1 MCRFTL
7 GKKSTWWQGG
17 LLLVL
22 AGVSLAGG
30 CTRRFYRRQADTEV
44 MALLHEKD
52 KDPRWTIGMYSVY
65 PDPRSRFGDQE
76 RWDRPPMPP
85 DDPAAKLLSPNPQ
98 RPPHHAG
105 VAYTESWGYM
115 RLLEQWDEQNRA
127 DEGKR
132 KTVKRLDPYEGVSP
146 KEKKLIGPAGPT
158 PPVLDALNT
167 YELQNEMAEPVGRA
181 GLLPPEERQAS
192 KKKKPFKI
200 NLPQA
205 IELAQI
211 NSRELQTARE
221 ELYLAAL
228 PVTLERFTFATQGY
242 AFNQLFRQY
251 FGPQAP
257 AGPQNDWVS
266 NTNIG
271 FTKLFST
278 GALLLMQFANQT
290 VVNLGTLAGGVPTT
304 ISQSTI
310 NLDIV
315 QPFFQGGGRAV
326 TLEPLTQAE
335 RNLLYAVRDYAR
347 FRQGFYSFIAVGQ
360 AAFIVGQAAGVQAL
374 PTPTVSPASPSF
386 PFANP
391 LVTPLGFSVPVQVPP
406 ESVSIAGAVPPL
418 GANPTGYVQTLLQKV
433 QQVIARKNLNSYEY
447 FLKLFE
453 VWKEG
458 GLVNPVQVGTVE
470 QRYLAAIET
479 HLTQWVQY
487 RQFLDLFR
495 IQLGLPA
502 TVNVELDDGPIQP
515 MYDLIDL
522 YENNSIA
529 YAMAVNQAGKLGT
542 EDPKVLRQ
550 HLKEVMTKSALV
562 QGLPFQKEAVRRWV
576 PWEKRT
582 AAAITAKVR
591 ELKEERRKLLDR
603 KTELE
608 LRQQKLSEPEQT
620 RWEQL
625 NYDIDL
631 ADFEIALRAYEAQPW
646 STEKDKARREKKQ
659 ADMFTGLHRIFA
671 PLLAPAVA
679 ERLDE
684 IRRAWPPLPPVFVG
698 EVDLLSADDDTT
710 LDTVVQTAFRN
721 RLDLMNQRA
730 QLVDA
735 WRKLR
740 VVANSLLGVFNVE
753 YHLQAFT
760 PAGLDA
766 PFSFSESR
774 TQHQLA
780 FNSQLPIVRRAQR
793 NNYRSALIAYQQQR
807 RSWMDA
813 QDQIAFAVRFQVRN
827 LRIAAYNYQKVQRRN
842 MELAYQV
849 VDQSLQAFNQP
860 AIPTGGGGA
869 VSPPGGQPTAADPAA
884 LTNQLLGAQGTLVA
898 AQNDLFNQW
907 LGYFQSR
914 IGLYRDMGLM
924 PLDDKGIWIDDVS
937 YYRPSGTSDT
947 GDQHCVPYFLPG
959 VAPGPFYGDD
969 PQLPQAVPPPVPAEP
984 EQLPPPV
991 PAEPEPAPPPARL
1004 LSPTNRAPQRMP

>member
-1 MCRFTL
+1 MGQFKL
-7 GKKSTWWQGG
+7 GKSAATWQAG
-17 LLLVL
+17 LLLLLGGMTV
-22 AGVSLAGG
+22 AGG
-30 CTRRFYRRQADTEV
+30 CTRRFYRNQADHEV
-44 MALLHEKD
+44 MALLGEKD
-52 KDPRWTIGMYSVY
+52 KDPRWRIGMYSVY
-65 PDPRSRFGDQE
+65 PDPRSRFGDREQ
-76 RWDRPPMPP
+76 WDRPPMPP
-85 DDPAAKLLSPNPQ
+85 DDPMTKLLSPNPQ
-98 RPPHHAG
+98 RPPHHQG

-115 RLLEQWDEQNRA
+115 RLLETWDEENRVA
-127 DEGKR
+127 EGKR
-132 KTVKRLDPYEGVSP
+132 KKVKRLDPYEGVPP

-158 PPVLDALNT
+158 PPVLKWEET
-167 YELQNEMAEPVGRA
+167 YEAQNEMARPVGRA
-181 GLLPPEERQAS
+181 GLLPEEER
-192 KKKKPFKI
+192 KKKKAFKI
-200 NLPQA
+200 NLTQA

-221 ELYLAAL
+221 QLYLAAL
-228 PVTLERFTFATQGY
+228 PVTVERFSFAAQGY
-242 AFNQLFRQY
+242 AFNQLFRQH
-251 FGPQAP
+251 FGPEAP
-257 AGPQNDWVS
+257 GGRQNDWVS

-278 GALLLMQFANQT
+278 GALLLAQFANQT
-290 VVNLGTLAGGVPTT
+290 VVNLGTLAGGLPTT

-360 AAFIVGQAAGVQAL
+360 ATFVVGQAAGVQAL
-374 PTPTVSPASPSF
+374 PTPTVSPATPSF

-391 LVTPLGFSVPVQVPP
+391 LVAPLGFSVPLQVTPQ
-406 ESVSIAGAVPPL
+406 SVSIAGPVSPP

-433 QQVIARKNLNSYEY
+433 QQVVARKNLNSFEY

-453 VWKEG
+453 VWKDG

-470 QRYLAAIET
+470 QNYLGAIEQ

-487 RQFLDLFR
+487 RQSLDLFR

-529 YAMAVNQAGKLGT
+529 YAMAVNQAGKYGT

-550 HLKEVMTKSALV
+550 RLHEVMTKSPLV
-562 QGLPFQKEAVRRWV
+562 QDLPFQKEAVRRWA
-576 PWEKRT
+576 PWEKRS
-582 AAAITAKVR
+582 AAEIAAKVR
-591 ELKEERRKLLDR
+591 ELKAERIKLLDH

-608 LRQQKLSEPEQT
+608 LRGERFSDAEQF
-620 RWEQL
+620 RWDQL

-631 ADFEIALRAYEAQPW
+631 AEFENVLRAYEAQPW
-646 STEKDKARREKKQ
+646 SNEKDKVKREKKQ

-671 PLLAPAVA
+671 PLLAPAA
-679 ERLDE
+679 NQRLEE

-698 EVDLLSADDDTT
+698 EVDLLSADDDTA

-753 YHLQAFT
+753 YRLQAFT

-780 FNSQLPIVRRAQR
+780 FNSQLPIVRREQR
-793 NNYRSALIAYQQQR
+793 NNYRAALIAYQQQR
-807 RSWMDA
+807 RNWMDA
-813 QDQIAFAVRFQVRN
+813 QDQMAFAVRFQVRN
-827 LRIAAYNYQKVQRRN
+827 LRIAAYNYQRVQRKN
-842 MELAYQV
+842 MELAFQV
-849 VDQSLQAFNQP
+849 LDQSLQAFNQP

-869 VSPPGGQPTAADPAA
+869 VSPPGGQPIPADPAA
-884 LTNQLLGAQGTLVA
+884 LTNQLLGAQGRLVN

-907 LGYFQSR
+907 LSYYQSR

-924 PLDDKGIWIDDVS
+924 PLDNKGIWLDDVS
-937 YYRPSGTSDT
+937 YYNPPGTD
-947 GDQHCVPYFLPG
+947 GVCVPGFLST
-959 VAPGPFYGDD
+959 VAPAPGSEELEAPM
-969 PQLPQAVPPPVPAEP
+969 PQQAPMPQRLAPSLPEA
-984 EQLPPPV
+984 
-991 PAEPEPAPPPARL
+991 PEPLPPPARL
-1004 LSPTNRAPQRMP
+1004 LSPTTLPPQ